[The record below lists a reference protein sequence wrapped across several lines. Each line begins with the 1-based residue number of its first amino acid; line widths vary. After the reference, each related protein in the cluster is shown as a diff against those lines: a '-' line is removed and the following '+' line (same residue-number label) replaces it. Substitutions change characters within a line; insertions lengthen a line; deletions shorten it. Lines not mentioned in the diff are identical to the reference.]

1 MPAKVTL
8 HRVENANEPQTSIL
22 ERACAA
28 VRVAVNH
35 PDFKKKVTNTVF
47 PEALF
52 RPKNG
57 PVETKSS
64 AEVAR
69 IILEGIERDQRP
81 DAQGKHDA
89 EIDVAIRLDNISRP
103 TVGSTTPGRLPFR
116 TAYWFVDQAV
126 RRNDTISPARHIIHE
141 WLHVAGFV
149 HRRNDGPRR
158 DVPYMVGDIVR
169 QILRANNAFVDELNQ
184 HKENPDLALELDSAV
199 EELMIS
205 SEDWLDDLQP
215 LGFKPPPRV
224 RRLRSSGSLG

>member
-1 MPAKVTL
+1 MPTKVTL
-8 HRVENANEPQTSIL
+8 HRVENANEPQTRIL
-22 ERACAA
+22 ERASVA

-35 PDFKKKVTNTVF
+35 PDFRTRVINTQF

-52 RPKNG
+52 RPKG
-57 PVETKSS
+57 GTPVTKSS

-69 IILEGIERDQRP
+69 IILEGIERDQRA
-81 DAQGKHDA
+81 DAQGRHDR

-126 RRNDTISPARHIIHE
+126 RRNDTVSPARHIIHE

-149 HRRNDGPRR
+149 HKRNDGPRR

-169 QILRANNAFVDELNQ
+169 QILRGNNKVVEKRDQ
-184 HKENPDLALELDSAV
+184 HHEDPDLALELDSAE

-205 SEDWLDDLQP
+205 SEDWLDDLRA
-215 LGFKPPPRV
+215 LGFEPTE
-224 RRLRSSGSLG
+224 G